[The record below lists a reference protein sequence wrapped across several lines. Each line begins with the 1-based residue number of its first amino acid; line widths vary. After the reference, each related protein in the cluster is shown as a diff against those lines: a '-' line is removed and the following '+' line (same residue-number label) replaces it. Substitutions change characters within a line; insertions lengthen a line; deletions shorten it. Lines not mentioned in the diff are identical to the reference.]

1 MCVLIKQYM
10 SVDELKSATVLG
22 FFFPILFFVQV
33 FKRKVSGKLNWKKIV
48 PEPFPTHDL
57 LGDEFSLTR
66 VFLSCKRVSV
76 KYTGIFSANF

>member
-22 FFFPILFFVQV
+22 FFFFPILFFVQV

-48 PEPFPTHDL
+48 PEPFRTHDL

-66 VFLSCKRVSV
+66 VFF
-76 KYTGIFSANF
+76 IASAFP

>member
-1 MCVLIKQYM
+1 MRFNKAVHVCGRTQIRDRLRV
-10 SVDELKSATVLG
+10 